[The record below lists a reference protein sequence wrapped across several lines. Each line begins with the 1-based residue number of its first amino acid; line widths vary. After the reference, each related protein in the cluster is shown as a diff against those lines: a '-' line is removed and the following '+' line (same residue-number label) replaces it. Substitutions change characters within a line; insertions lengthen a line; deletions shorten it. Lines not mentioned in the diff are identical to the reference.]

1 MALKV
6 ILYGTSWCSDCVR
19 SKRVLKLAHVEYAE
33 IDIEEVA
40 NAEDAMRVLNGGSG
54 KVPTILIES
63 EGRRDILVEPSDP
76 DLKSALV
83 AHLTVQ
89 ETVEQTT

>member
-19 SKRVLKLAHVEYAE
+19 SKRVLKLAHIKYEE
-33 IDIEEVA
+33 IDIDEIA
-40 NAEDAMRVLNGGSG
+40 NAEDAMRALNGGSG

-63 EGRRDILVEPSDP
+63 EGRRDILIEPSDP
-76 DLKSALV
+76 DLKAVLA
-83 AHLTVQ
+83 AHQLAPEIAEKTC
-89 ETVEQTT
+89 